1 MVPSL
6 ITLGTAALALAGEA
20 AAKQFVLADTYDS
33 TNFLDKFDF
42 FESRYGTGNY
52 NDVDPTSGYIN
63 YRNRADAEK
72 LGLVN
77 TNNGEVFLGVDSK
90 NKTSFPGVGRSSVRL
105 ESKVTYNKHLMVAR
119 FTHLPKP
126 VCGAWTA
133 FWSYGS
139 PWPTKGELDWFEGW
153 NNMAVNKPAAHTYL
167 SSEQGECT
175 ISSTGQTA
183 QVETPNC
190 DNAAVGQYSNQGCT
204 AAATSAD
211 PWGSSEGG
219 VYAVEWTDDYIKFFS
234 WRHAAAPKNIDSDS
248 PDTAS
253 WGTPSML
260 LANDKCNIAN
270 HFKDQRL
277 VINLDFCG
285 VLAGDSGVWGGMC
298 AASTGHQQCS
308 TYVAE
313 NPTAFSDTFFKVK
326 DIRIFKEGT
335 KPITSTTSAA
345 TSTTTSSTKS
355 SITSTSTT
363 STSTTKSST
372 TSTSATLT
380 STSTTSST
388 TTSAVTSTKTS
399 TEDASTTLST
409 TSTKSAPT
417 SSSDSA
423 TVTATASG
431 SVTADASS
439 TNSHSASGASTTAY
453 TNTTITASAPG
464 SVTDKDFT
472 TTTSVT
478 ASSAP
483 YSNTTFTRSAPGSVT
498 DKDVTKTASITAS
511 ASGSV
516 TNKDVSKTIS
526 DKQTHITPSASL
538 SSSGSSSVELIT
550 STVYTTKVETIT
562 SCAPTITDC
571 GAQIGKVVTKTI
583 ALYTTVCPVTVTP
596 APKPTEPATGG
607 GDVPKDKDHPG
618 PEVRTTV
625 YTKTYVLTKCPS
637 TVPDC
642 PIGSLTT
649 KVITKTSTPES
660 HVPEITKPATTGKP
674 AGPDVTKIVTLTNK
688 VPGGNGEEEHHHS
701 KGNDGGKPDHGNT
714 VKPPGTNSTVVAVP
728 TKPSTLTAAK
738 SSGTAPGASA
748 PACSGPGCPI
758 TTKPATVNGAV
769 QAGASF
775 ALMALGA
782 VAVFIL

>member
-1 MVPSL
+1 MAPSL

-335 KPITSTTSAA
+335 KP
-345 TSTTTSSTKS
+345 
-355 SITSTSTT
+355 
-363 STSTTKSST
+363 
-372 TSTSATLT
+372 
-380 STSTTSST
+380 
-388 TTSAVTSTKTS
+388 VT
-399 TEDASTTLST
+399 D
-409 TSTKSAPT
+409 
-417 SSSDSA
+417 SDSA
-423 TVTATASG
+423 TVTTTASG

-439 TNSHSASGASTTAY
+439 TKSTTATADVSTTATADVSTTATATVDVSSTATPDVSGSASVTASTSASASSSHSASGASTTAY

-472 TTTSVT
+472 TTISVT

-511 ASGSV
+511 ASGAV
-516 TNKDVSKTIS
+516 TDKDVSKTTS

-538 SSSGSSSVELIT
+538 SSSVSSSVELIT
-550 STVYTTKVETIT
+550 STVYTTKVETVT

-596 APKPTEPATGG
+596 APKPTVPATGG
-607 GDVPKDKDHPG
+607 GDVPKDNDQPG
-618 PEVRTTV
+618 PEVKTTV
-625 YTKTYVLTKCPS
+625 YTKTYVVTKCPS

-649 KVITKTSTPES
+649 KVITKTNTLES

-674 AGPDVTKIVTLTNK
+674 AGPDVTKIVTVTTK
-688 VPGGNGEEEHHHS
+688 VPGDSGDEEHHHS
-701 KGNDGGKPDHGNT
+701 KGNDGGKSDHDKPDHGNN

-738 SSGTAPGASA
+738 PSGTAPGASA

-769 QAGASF
+769 QTGASF